1 MGLVSL
7 EHSKTVYWTD
17 FALHGAAVA
26 LLAAALAWDP
36 AAHRIPAALAVACA
50 GWALWTLVEYVLHRF
65 VLHGLAP
72 FKHWHALHHDRPAAL
87 IAGPTLLSATLLL
100 GLVFLPAW
108 LLLPHWAAEALVL
121 GVVSGYLAYGL
132 MHHATHHWRMPAG
145 WFLRRKRWHA
155 LHHHGQGGRC
165 YGVTTGFWDRR
176 FGSGPARPVR

>member
-7 EHSKTVYWTD
+7 EHSKTVYWAD

-26 LLAAALAWDP
+26 ILAGALAWDNG
-36 AAHRIPAALAVACA
+36 AAHRVPAALAVACA
-50 GWALWTLVEYVLHRF
+50 GWAAWTLVEYVLHRF

-87 IAGPTLLSATLLL
+87 IAGPTLLSASLLL
-100 GLVFLPAW
+100 LLVFLPAW
-108 LLLPHWAAEALVL
+108 LWLPHWAAEALVL

-132 MHHATHHWRMPAG
+132 VHHATHHWRMPAG
-145 WFLRRKRWHA
+145 WLQRRKRWHA
-155 LHHHGQGGRC
+155 LHHHRQGAHC

-176 FGSGPARPVR
+176 FGSGPAR